1 VDVKE
6 ILAAKGKKLSEKAKL
21 TRENQEKTG
30 KKP

>member
-6 ILAAKGKKLSEKAKL
+6 ILAANGKNLEQKAKL